1 MHEENNHNTNET
13 VTNITVVT
21 PIVND
26 PIIRM
31 HNTHTVDSES
41 AADRVR
47 RNGGLDSLGGNVLL
61 TDD

>member
-1 MHEENNHNTNET
+1 MHK
-13 VTNITVVT
+13 
-21 PIVND
+21 
-26 PIIRM
+26 
-31 HNTHTVDSES
+31 THTVDLES